1 MVERVHNY
9 GEQCSSYLNKSWE
22 HALEQAL
29 LERSPRDRSRPP
41 PLDALVLQHLKLQQ
55 LWRQARS
62 SPAFVPSG
70 ELLLRN
76 LPMAVSFVSAQDE
89 VAAVEHP
96 LALFSVSMDLL
107 SEALCSSSTVAQLG
121 RLLWGWEHGDQN

>member
-1 MVERVHNY
+1 MGTRARTGPANE
-9 GEQCSSYLNKSWE
+9 
-22 HALEQAL
+22 ALETGHAH
-29 LERSPRDRSRPP
+29 
-41 PLDALVLQHLKLQQ
+41 PLGALVLQRLKLQQ

-76 LPMAVSFVSAQDE
+76 LPMAVSFVSVQEE
-89 VAAVEHP
+89 VAAVEHH
-96 LALFSVSMDLL
+96 LAFFSVSMDLL
-107 SEALCSSSTVAQLG
+107 SEALCSSTAAQFG